1 MNQKKENK
9 ERCDYIRKQLTEF
22 YKTKYVSLEN
32 DRKRYRA
39 KAQELIEKNDYI
51 LSVNTY
57 LHEEIEEEEIDP
69 IALENEARQLFL
81 SKMKKELEFEKT
93 VCEMEGISIQP
104 FINAIRAVL
113 EEYDTYR

>member
-39 KAQELIEKNDYI
+39 KAQELIEKNR
-51 LSVNTY
+51 N
-57 LHEEIEEEEIDP
+57 
-69 IALENEARQLFL
+69 LENLNERLRIENEKL
-81 SKMKKELEFEKT
+81 VNRVEYYRDLYVKERNKEK
-93 VCEMEGISIQP
+93 
-104 FINAIRAVL
+104 
-113 EEYDTYR
+113 